1 MIKIKIQG
9 RDLVINISDPPVNRP
24 PAGIKIARRSGGNKK
39 DFIYLLAM
47 TEITVYTRWSEGEE
61 EGREIGAQL

>member
-47 TEITVYTRWSEGEE
+47 TEITVYTR
-61 EGREIGAQL
+61 